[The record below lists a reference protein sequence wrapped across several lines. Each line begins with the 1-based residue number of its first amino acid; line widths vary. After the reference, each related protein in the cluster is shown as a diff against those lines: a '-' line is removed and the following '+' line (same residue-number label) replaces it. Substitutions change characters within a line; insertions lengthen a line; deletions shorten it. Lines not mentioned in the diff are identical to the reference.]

1 MTYSRIMQ
9 NKCPLPVDPG
19 VLCVHVPN
27 SASETNMP
35 VYVPWKNCQLSY
47 AYSVVAEAI
56 DTAGAM
62 EIDLELNAAG
72 GTEMMTISVAASS
85 AVGDIDE
92 ATVSSAS
99 ACKGLTYDD
108 ASYDAV
114 NIEIDGSA
122 GASGSVNLFLYF
134 EPYRGA

>member
-1 MTYSRIMQ
+1 MTYTRKLPNTS
-9 NKCPLPVDPG
+9 PLPVDPG

-35 VYVPWKNCQLSY
+35 IYVPWKRCQLSH
-47 AYSVVAEAI
+47 AYSVVSEAI

-72 GTEMMTISVAASS
+72 GTEMMSISVAANSS
-85 AVGDIDE
+85 VGDIDE

-99 ACKGLTYDD
+99 ACKGLSYDD
-108 ASYDAV
+108 SSYDAV
-114 NIEIDGSA
+114 NVEVDG
-122 GASGSVNLFLYF
+122 GGGTGSVNLFLYF
-134 EPYRGA
+134 ESDRN